1 MFMEDVIMKYL
12 PLIWIP
18 LLLLGSCTFFTEF
31 VEGDGNLVVRHIVV
45 DDFQEIEHAGIG
57 RIIVTQSQGEST
69 PVTIITEKNILEHL
83 NVRTSGRTLV
93 VSQDECVMLKPSQ
106 EPIFLVSLPVIDRLH
121 LTGAGD
127 IVTDGIICGT
137 KIRIILE
144 GAGDIRADLDV
155 TEVIAALS
163 GAGNIIL
170 NGSSTASDL
179 SIIGAGD
186 ILASELDTNYCS
198 ATIPGAGD
206 IHVQVKDRLDAVI
219 YGAGDIFYSGTAIVD
234 AKIFGAG
241 SVVYR

>member
-1 MFMEDVIMKYL
+1 
-12 PLIWIP
+12 
-18 LLLLGSCTFFTEF
+18 
-31 VEGDGNLVVRHIVV
+31 
-45 DDFQEIEHAGIG
+45 
-57 RIIVTQSQGEST
+57 
-69 PVTIITEKNILEHL
+69 
-83 NVRTSGRTLV
+83 
-93 VSQDECVMLKPSQ
+93 MLKPSQ
-106 EPIFLVSLPVIDRLH
+106 EPVFLVSLLVIDRLH

-127 IVTDGIICGT
+127 IVTDGIICGNT
-137 KIRIILE
+137 TGIILK

-170 NGSSTASDL
+170 NGSATASDL
-179 SIIGAGD
+179 SIIGTGD
-186 ILASELDTNYCS
+186 ILALELDTNYCS